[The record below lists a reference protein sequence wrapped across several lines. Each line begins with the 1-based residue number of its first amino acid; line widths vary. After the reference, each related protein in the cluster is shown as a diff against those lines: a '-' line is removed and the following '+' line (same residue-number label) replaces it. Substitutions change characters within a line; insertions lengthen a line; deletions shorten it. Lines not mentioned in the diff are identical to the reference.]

1 MNLVSSRTSLNG
13 TLPYISLNSGGVALY
28 DHGNGTSELRF
39 LYTIGEG
46 ESTADLDVEVVARD
60 VTSTAAI
67 VLPASGVIFDVKRES
82 AAVVTVPKPGTGQSL
97 GDNRN
102 IVIDTT

>member
-1 MNLVSSRTSLNG
+1 M
-13 TLPYISLNSGGVALY
+13 PYISLNSGGVALY
-28 DHGNGTSELRF
+28 ENGNGTAELRF
-39 LYTIGEG
+39 LYTVREG
-46 ESTADLDVEVVARD
+46 ESTADLDVQVVARD

-67 VLPASGVIFDVKRES
+67 VLPARGVILDVKRES

-102 IVIDTT
+102 INIDTT